1 MTDIVQIEGV
11 KAKVHIAKFKFISV
25 AVLAIAIFLVSGCD
39 PAGTP
44 GPGGT
49 DPNETAATV
58 NGKAIKLEEVERAI
72 KQQGQGQEEKLSPL
86 ELAQARL
93 QVLDTLIQ
101 NEVLYQKAEKEST
114 VPTDEEVT
122 AEVNKRKTESGLS
135 QEEFDKQMKAAG
147 FDEASFRE
155 SAKKAIAGQK
165 LIEKITGKIEPPKD
179 SEIVSFYEGNKPAF
193 VKKRGVK
200 LAAIVVDPSDS
211 GAADTTKNETD
222 ATLKIKEIQQ
232 KLQAASNANFG
243 QIAAEL
249 SEDPS
254 RLQSGELGYLTE
266 DDLKQNFPQLASGF
280 MDQRFAVG
288 SVTQPLNIAGKLYI
302 FKLQER
308 NEQEENLTLESPGV
322 RQQITQ
328 SLIDARKQLLSA
340 SYAAIAMNEA
350 KIENFLARK
359 VVENPNELSGARPA
373 VAENANANSNA
384 NTSASPALEVNSNAK
399 SPSNSSSE
407 ANKSKE
413 SEKSANVS
421 NTNTNK

>member
-1 MTDIVQIEGV
+1 MLDIVQIEGV
-11 KAKVHIAKFKFISV
+11 KAKVHKAKFKFISV
-25 AVLAIAIFLVSGCD
+25 AVLAIAIFVMSGCD
-39 PAGTP
+39 GTGKVTP
-44 GPGGT
+44 GGAP

-58 NGKAIKLEEVERAI
+58 NGKPIKLEEVERAI
-72 KQQGQGQEEKLSPL
+72 KQQGQGQEDKLSPL

-101 NEVLYQKAEKEST
+101 NEVLYQKAEKENT
-114 VPTDEEVT
+114 VPTEEEVT
-122 AEVNKRKTESGLS
+122 AEVNKKKTESGLS

-179 SEIVSFYEGNKPAF
+179 NEIVSFYEGNKPAF

-211 GAADTTKNETD
+211 GANDTTKNETD
-222 ATLKIKEIQQ
+222 ATLKVKEIQQ
-232 KLQAASNANFG
+232 KLQGANNANFS
-243 QIAAEL
+243 QIAAEM

-254 RLQSGELGYLTE
+254 RLQSGELGYLSE

-280 MDQRFAVG
+280 MDARFAIG

-308 NEQEENLTLESPGV
+308 NEKEENLTLESPGV

-359 VVENPNELSGARPA
+359 VVENPNELSGSRPA
-373 VAENANANSNA
+373 VPANANANSNS
-384 NTSASPALEVNSNAK
+384 NTTSNLVVNSNSNANT
-399 SPSNSSSE
+399 PSNSNAE
-407 ANKSKE
+407 ANKSATI
-413 SEKSANVS
+413 EKPANAA
-421 NTNTNK
+421 NTNSK